1 MKERKLKL
9 VFSFQ
14 RIINVHK
21 EGHKPIGCYR
31 NIGYNV
37 WIKNE
42 RISSR
47 VLLIIPKKC
56 VAML

>member
-14 RIINVHK
+14 RIINAHK
-21 EGHKPIGCYR
+21 EEHKPIGCYR

-42 RISSR
+42 RINSR
-47 VLLIIPKKC
+47 VLLIIPKN
-56 VAML
+56 V